1 MARPKKNADAP
12 AQEVEQAE
20 PTSEKAAKAS
30 APAFVFVGDAKGHG
44 PDTLSMFGL
53 TFEKNGDPVEVD
65 NAAFAK
71 RLAGNS
77 HFKAA

>member
-1 MARPKKNADAP
+1 MPRPKKLHTAP
-12 AQEVEQAE
+12 PQNGERDE
-20 PTSEKAAKAS
+20 PTTEKAS

-65 NAAFAK
+65 NAAVAK

-77 HFKAA
+77 HFMAA

>member
-1 MARPKKNADAP
+1 MAKPKKNADAP
-12 AQEVEQAE
+12 APESEQPE
-20 PTSEKAAKAS
+20 PTSGKAS